1 MPDQTVIRRSAC
13 PYDCPDT
20 CGLLVEVAGDRV
32 VGVRGDPDHPVT
44 RGFLCRKMS
53 HYERSINHPKR
64 LLRPMKRVGPKGEAR
79 FAALSWD
86 EALDTIASRW
96 KAILA
101 SDGAEAILPYS
112 YSGVMSA
119 IGRHG
124 GIAFFNKLG
133 GSGLIRTLCSA
144 GKGAGWAAL
153 MGGSADLDPREMT
166 RSTFILI
173 WGSDVPAT
181 RLHCMPDIQAARQRG
196 VPVVLI
202 ETYASPASALAD
214 ETILVNPGSDGALAL
229 AMMQVLVAEGL
240 ADRDFLDAHTVGW
253 REFEPTLADYTPEA
267 VSGVVGLSA
276 EAIRDLARRYG
287 RAAAPVILFG
297 SGPSR
302 RRNGAMNCR
311 CVALLP
317 AVVGAWAKPGGG
329 TVGFGPAPSPVNGAV
344 ITRPD
349 FLEQPVRNINCN
361 CLAATLADATLAPPV
376 RSLYVYGS
384 NPAAVVGNQQALLR
398 QLGRDDLFTVVHE
411 RFMTD
416 TARYAD
422 IVLPATFS
430 VEQAD
435 IHTCYGYRTLM
446 ISRAAVPPPG
456 ECRSNWNT
464 FRALAGMLGL
474 DDPYFRRTEEEMVEH
489 VLENSPALRTMLD
502 DAGWAALREGRA
514 VDLQVEAPPVF
525 KTASGKIEILNPA
538 LDEPLPR
545 YLPVEEDPYPL
556 RLVAAP
562 SAHTLNSTFT
572 EREDLVAARG
582 PQTLRM
588 SEHDAA
594 ARGIRDGDEILCCN
608 ELAEV
613 RCIATIADVKPGTVV
628 SVGVFS
634 AKAAPG
640 GLTANALVRER
651 ISDLGEATT
660 LNDNGV
666 EVRPFTA

>member
-1 MPDQTVIRRSAC
+1 MHEETAIRRSAC

-20 CGLLVEVAGDRV
+20 CGLLIEVAGDKV
-32 VGVRGDPDHPVT
+32 IGVRGDSEHPVT
-44 RGFLCRKMS
+44 RGFVCRKMNS
-53 HYERSINHPKR
+53 YERSINHPNR
-64 LLRPMKRVGPKGEAR
+64 ILHPMKRVGQKGEGR
-79 FAALSWD
+79 FERIAWD
-86 EALDTIASRW
+86 EALTTIASRW
-96 KAILA
+96 KTIIAE
-101 SDGAEAILPYS
+101 DGAEAILPYS

-133 GSGLIRTLCSA
+133 GSALIRTLCSS
-144 GKGAGWAAL
+144 GKGAGWASL
-153 MGGSADLDPREMT
+153 MGSSVDLDPREMAL
-166 RSTFILI
+166 STFIII

-181 RLHCMPDIQAARQRG
+181 RIHSMPVIQAARKRG

-214 ETILVNPGSDGALAL
+214 ETLLVNPGSDGALAL

-240 ADRDFLDAHTVGW
+240 ADRDFLAAHTVGW
-253 REFEPTLADYTPEA
+253 DQFEPTLADYTPEA
-267 VSGVVGLSA
+267 VSELVGLPA
-276 EAIRDLARRYG
+276 DRIRDLAIRYG
-287 RAAAPVILFG
+287 KAAAPVILFG

-317 AVVGAWAKPGGG
+317 AVAGAWAKPGGG
-329 TVGFGPAPSPVNGAV
+329 TIGFGSAPSPVNGAT

-349 FLEQPVRNINCN
+349 FLERPVRSINVN
-361 CLAATLADATLAPPV
+361 CLAAVLSNPDLAPPI

-384 NPAAVVGNQQALLR
+384 NPAAVVGNQRSLLE
-398 QLGRDDLFTVVHE
+398 QLARDDLFTVVHE

-422 IVLPATFS
+422 IILPATFS

-446 ISRAAVPPPG
+446 VSRAAVPPPG

-464 FRALAGMLGL
+464 FRALAGVLGL
-474 DDPYFRRTEEEMVEH
+474 DDPYFLRTEEEMVEH
-489 VLENSPALRTMLD
+489 VLENSPALQTMLD
-502 DAGWAALREGRA
+502 DAGWATLREGKG
-514 VDLQVEAPPVF
+514 VDLRVEAPPVF
-525 KTASGKIEILNPA
+525 KTASGKIEILNPSLA
-538 LDEPLPR
+538 EPLPR
-545 YLPVEEDPYPL
+545 YLPVEEDKYPL

-562 SAHTLNSTFT
+562 SAYTLNSTFT

-588 SEHDAA
+588 SEKDAV
-594 ARGIRDGDEILCCN
+594 ARGIRDGDEIVCFN

-613 RCIATIADVKPGTVV
+613 RCIARVGEVMPGTVV
-628 SVGVFS
+628 TVGVFS
-634 AKAAPG
+634 AAAAPG

-651 ISDLGEATT
+651 ISDMGEATT

-666 EVRPFTA
+666 EVRLAGN